1 MSLPTVCRAYRAWS
15 HSKRSGSEDN
25 LFALTAFQAWYIDR
39 KLCMTHSWQE
49 PPPPNRI
56 ADLLSHGKR
65 PLRLTRPQGAFP
77 EKREVRKN
85 HFRFRRS
92 EASLHLHGYYNAFS
106 QNCKFYFVK
115 YILSAPNLR
124 AIICL
129 YCMFVNI
136 LCFLLLFP
144 WLFFELGYSIGK

>member
-1 MSLPTVCRAYRAWS
+1 MPRIVSYTPS
-15 HSKRSGSEDN
+15 HRQIIAAIKMNISPQNSTIPEQIVYCHYPMPSPKRKAVRSNRTGD
-25 LFALTAFQAWYIDR
+25 A
-39 KLCMTHSWQE
+39 KQE

-65 PLRLTRPQGAFP
+65 PLRLTRPRGAFP

-115 YILSAPNLR
+115 SILSMSNLR
-124 AIICL
+124 AVICL

-144 WLFFELGYSIGK
+144 